1 VSEDD
6 TLKPDSAAD
15 ESEPPKPPEGNGG
28 LLQDLGARG
37 LAGALRP
44 LGALGAMTDDIKEMT
59 AHVTRMA
66 GNTDTLPE
74 VTKTL
79 RAIRERVD
87 HMDQEVTEMHAA
99 VEELTVLLEPIAGQ
113 LESVTRIT
121 NRLPGGRRHRRAQAE
136 AQGATEPDDA
146 ERAHDAE

>member
-6 TLKPDSAAD
+6 ARKPDSVD
-15 ESEPPKPPEGNGG
+15 ESEPSSPPEGNGG
-28 LLQDLGARG
+28 LLADLGARG

-44 LGALGAMTDDIKEMT
+44 LGALGGMTDDIKEMT

-66 GNTDTLPE
+66 TNTDTLPE
-74 VTKTL
+74 VTKALT
-79 RAIRERVD
+79 AIRERVD

-99 VEELTVLLEPIAGQ
+99 VEELKVLLGPIAGQ

-136 AQGATEPDDA
+136 TLTEPDDV

>member
-6 TLKPDSAAD
+6 ALKPDSVAD
-15 ESEPPKPPEGNGG
+15 DAEPSRPPEGNGG
-28 LLQDLGARG
+28 LLADLGARG

-44 LGALGAMTDDIKEMT
+44 LGALGGMTDDIKEMT

-66 GNTDTLPE
+66 TNTDTLPE
-74 VTKTL
+74 VTETL
-79 RAIRERVD
+79 TEIRERVD
-87 HMDQEVTEMHAA
+87 HMDREVTEMHAA
-99 VEELTVLLEPIAGQ
+99 VEELKALLAPIAGQ

-121 NRLPGGRRHRRAQAE
+121 NRLPGGRKHRRAQAE
-136 AQGATEPDDA
+136 TLAAPEPDDV